1 MKGLLSTAASR
12 AWLGV
17 AAVGVVMLALVLGM
31 RLLPRLSAGQEVIDA
46 AKPAMTDRAVAGEVA
61 GATLLSRYV
70 DLAGPLVTA
79 KGGAAR
85 ELPSL
90 VRTIRRRTGM
100 SSRRARAL
108 LRREAPHT
116 DALLRAL
123 PFSGVARERGRLT
136 QMLSSTLNI
145 TPDDLQDQLARSFPR
160 LYQTLAELPSV
171 TGGWR
176 DVPGIEDLTRFDGTA
191 VKTVPELRDYLRDDV
206 IGMLAEEKDHF
217 QALAGSGGIGYIPY
231 LLLIVGIVAIA
242 FGLSQARRAASHP
255 PGRVAWGLVVA
266 LGVLIVAIVGALHY
280 SSRLDGADTMTRR
293 FEPAFDAQRVAGDRA
308 GIDLLV
314 QVVQFGDPIAT
325 ATGGAADE
333 VPKLVAYVSS
343 QAGLSQR
350 QVRRRLRRA
359 APRTTALLDAI
370 PLSAVAHEVPHLLAV
385 LSRRMRIG
393 HDRLVRTLRRRAP
406 GLTRSLLAVGPLTT
420 GWNAIPG
427 TEGLESFDASTPVRS
442 LPDFVDYLDKDVVP
456 VFETQQQHFRTLS
469 DASPRLGVLPEA
481 LLVMGVLVA
490 LYGAAMVLL
499 MTRSR
504 RRRR

>member
-31 RLLPRLSAGQEVIDA
+31 RLLPRLSAGQEVVDA

-160 LYQTLAELPSV
+160 LYQTLSELPSV

-176 DVPGIEDLTRFDGTA
+176 DVPGIEGLTRFDGTA
-191 VKTVPELRDYLRDDV
+191 VETVPELRDYLRDDV
-206 IGMLAEEKDHF
+206 IGTLAEEKDHF

-266 LGVLIVAIVGALHY
+266 LGVLIVATVGALHY
-280 SSRLDGADTMTRR
+280 SSRLDGADTLTRR
-293 FEPAFDAQRVAGDRA
+293 LEPAFDAQRVAGDRA

-325 ATGGAADE
+325 ATGAAADE

-350 QVRRRLRRA
+350 QVRHRLRRA

-370 PLSAVAHEVPHLLAV
+370 PLSAVAKEVPHLLAV

-442 LPDFVDYLDKDVVP
+442 SPDFVDYLDKDVVP
-456 VFETQQQHFRTLS
+456 VFETQQQHFRTLA

-481 LLVMGVLVA
+481 LLAMGVLVA

-499 MTRSR
+499 VTRAR
-504 RRRR
+504 RRGR